1 LTTCSGSSSALYPTK
16 IMPGWLQAISK
27 VNPLTY
33 EVEALRGLL
42 IGTPTTLWLDT
53 VVLIGATVASI
64 TCASLLLPRL
74 ANR

>member
-1 LTTCSGSSSALYPTK
+1 MRKGS
-16 IMPGWLQAISK
+16 PGWLQAISK

-42 IGTPTTLWLDT
+42 IGTPTILWLDT
-53 VVLIGATVASI
+53 LVLVGSTLASI

>member
-1 LTTCSGSSSALYPTK
+1 
-16 IMPGWLQAISK
+16 MAICE

-33 EVEALRGLL
+33 QVEALRGLL
-42 IGTPTTLWLDT
+42 IGTPTTMWLDT
-53 VVLIGATVASI
+53 LVLVCATVASI